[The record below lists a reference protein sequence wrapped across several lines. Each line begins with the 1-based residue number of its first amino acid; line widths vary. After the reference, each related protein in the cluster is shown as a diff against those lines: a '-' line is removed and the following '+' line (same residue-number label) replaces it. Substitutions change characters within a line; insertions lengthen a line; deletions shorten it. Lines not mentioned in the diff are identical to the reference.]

1 MTAGR
6 ALRCLIGAAL
16 LGAWAAAA
24 MGAEARAESRAEPGA
39 EPGAAIIDRIDLPRA
54 TPDGTPIGG
63 FSGLDLTPDGNRLIL
78 LSDKGFMIG
87 ADIRRTDAGD
97 IAALTLDARP
107 TPLRN
112 RAGQPLAPPW
122 SDSEGLRI
130 LPSGLLAVSFEG
142 LHRIAIFTSGGEIV
156 ATLPV
161 PRPFADL
168 APNDSLEA
176 LALAPDGAFLTFPE
190 GPIAGSP
197 RIPAFRYDGKGWT
210 QPFTLPGERSFRP
223 VDAAFGP
230 DGRLYVLERDF
241 WPLMGFQTRLRRV
254 TFGEN
259 GPTREETLWR
269 TRAGTEPNNE
279 GLALW
284 QGPDGL
290 RALIVSDDNM
300 LGAQDSRL
308 TELRLPD

>member
-6 ALRCLIGAAL
+6 AFRCLIGAVL

-24 MGAEARAESRAEPGA
+24 MGAESRAEP
-39 EPGAAIIDRIDLPRA
+39 AAIVIDRIDLPRA
-54 TPDGTPIGG
+54 TPGGTPIGG

-78 LSDKGFMIG
+78 LSDQGFMIG
-87 ADIRRTDAGD
+87 ADIRRTSAGD
-97 IAALTLDARP
+97 IATLTLDARP
-107 TPLRN
+107 TPLKT
-112 RAGQPLAPPW
+112 RAGEPLAPPW

-142 LHRIAIFTSGGEIV
+142 LHRVAIFTPDGQVV

-190 GPIAGSP
+190 GPIAGSA
-197 RIPAFRYDGKGWT
+197 RVPAFRYDGKGWT
-210 QPFTLPGERSFRP
+210 QPFTLPGEGSFRP

-254 TFGEN
+254 TLGEN
-259 GPTREETLWR
+259 GPTRDETLWR
-269 TRAGTEPNNE
+269 TRAGAEPNNE

-290 RALIVSDDNM
+290 RALIVSDDNF
-300 LGAQDSRL
+300 LAAQDSRL
-308 TELRLPD
+308 TELRLPE